1 MPVAPRALQPERGG
15 PKNLPILST
24 LLSDWEDDEN
34 RGLAQK
40 PHLVIV
46 GGGWGVRTS
55 SYRSVLPANLTLA
68 RQAVGVLDKLNPGD
82 YHVTIV
88 SPETY
93 TTFTPLLPCTL
104 ILFLPCFDRAQSRLP
119 DGSLWSLEVFGRG
132 SAGYGRVPARLWHP
146 CCLGPC
152 LSLDTLYGGQDR
164 KSRLTEEGRRAHC
177 IDYAGK

>member
-55 SYRSVLPANLTLA
+55 SYRSVLPDNLTLA

-104 ILFLPCFDRAQSRLP
+104 ILFLVLTERSLDCQMAVSGLWKCLDGGAQAT
-119 DGSLWSLEVFGRG
+119 DV
-132 SAGYGRVPARLWHP
+132 
-146 CCLGPC
+146 C
-152 LSLDTLYGGQDR
+152 LSASGIPAAWDHVCSLRPLYGGQDR
-164 KSRLTEEGRRAHC
+164 KSHLTEEGRRAHC

>member
-1 MPVAPRALQPERGG
+1 M
-15 PKNLPILST
+15 ST

-93 TTFTPLLPCTL
+93 TTFTPLLPCTS
-104 ILFLPCFDRAQSRLP
+104 ILFLPSFDRAQSRLP
-119 DGSLWSLEVFGRG
+119 DGSLWKCLDEGVQATDVYLPASGIPAAWDHACLWIHYMVGKTGSLVSQRKVAAPIASTMQG
-132 SAGYGRVPARLWHP
+132 SESD
-146 CCLGPC
+146 GPNR
-152 LSLDTLYGGQDR
+152 STV
-164 KSRLTEEGRRAHC
+164 
-177 IDYAGK
+177 